1 MTDRPPAERSPPPA
15 PIVAA
20 QPAPPSASAGRKAT
34 SRWIRSQSRLGR
46 RDALPAIALQTLSVA
61 LAIAQA
67 WCVAVLLA
75 AALRGGGLSQGRRWL
90 LAFAV
95 LGLLRGLALLVAER
109 RAAAAG
115 RAGRRRLRGM
125 LLAGLL
131 AQGPGLLR
139 GRASGELA
147 ALAVD
152 RIEAL
157 DGLFARWVP
166 AASLALLGP
175 LLVLL
180 AVLVVQPFAALVLLA
195 AGLFVPFAQA
205 VFGIGAARAAGRQF
219 AALSRLQSRFIDR
232 MRGISTIVLAGRT
245 DDEVQALGVSAA
257 ELRQRTMRV
266 LRVAFLS
273 SAALD
278 LAMVAALV
286 AIALHDGAALTRAG
300 AAPAAPV
307 GVARSLF
314 ALLLVSEFFAP
325 LRAFALAYQDRMHAA
340 AAAESLVGLPAPP
353 EVVLQADD
361 APWPAEIRT
370 VQAHGVTVAF
380 EDVRFGWSAD
390 RPPVLDG
397 LSFRVPPGETLMIA
411 GPSGAGKSTVIEL
424 LLGFARPQSGRITF
438 NGAPIETIVPEAL
451 ARMTSWIG
459 QSPVLFAGSLGE
471 NIRFA
476 RPEASEAELEA
487 AVRDA
492 GLAEL
497 VAALPLGLATPIG
510 EGGFGLS
517 GGQGQRVAIARAFL
531 KNAPLLLL
539 DEPTAHLDP
548 ATEAHILRCLQR
560 LAINRTVILVGHSQA
575 VHAFPGRRIDLAA
588 RSRAQVA

>member
-1 MTDRPPAERSPPPA
+1 MIDRPSADRSPSPA
-15 PIVAA
+15 PDVSPGAPATGRAA
-20 QPAPPSASAGRKAT
+20 TR
-34 SRWIRSQSRLGR
+34 RWIATQSRLGR
-46 RDALPAIALQTLSVA
+46 RVALPAIALQTLSVA

-75 AALRGGGLSQGRRWL
+75 DALGGVHARDVRVWL
-90 LAFAV
+90 LAFAM
-95 LGLLRGLALLVAER
+95 LGLLRGLALMLAER

-115 RAGRRRLRGM
+115 RAGRRRLRGI
-125 LLAGLL
+125 LLGGLL
-131 AQGPGLLR
+131 AQGPALLR
-139 GRASGELA
+139 GHASGELA

-180 AVLVVQPFAALVLLA
+180 AALAAQPYAALVLLI
-195 AGLFVPFAQA
+195 AGICVPFSQA
-205 VFGIGAARAAGRQF
+205 VFGIGAARAAARQF
-219 AALSRLQSRFIDR
+219 VALSRLQARFLDR
-232 MRGISTIVLAGRT
+232 MRGVSTIVLAGRAA
-245 DDEVQALGVSAA
+245 DEARALGIAAA
-257 ELRQRTMRV
+257 ELRRRTLRV

-300 AAPAAPV
+300 AAPATPL

-325 LRAFALAYQDRMHAA
+325 LRAFALAYQDRMHAS
-340 AAAESLVGLPAPP
+340 AAAETLVGLPAPP
-353 EVVLQADD
+353 DAVVL
-361 APWPAEIRT
+361 PEGGEHMPPAIRT

-380 EDVRFGWSAD
+380 EDVRFGWSAH

-397 LSFRVPPGETLMIA
+397 LSFRVPHGETLIVA

-424 LLGFARPQSGRITF
+424 LLGFIRPQSGRITL
-438 NGAPIETIVPEAL
+438 NGAPIESIVPEAL

-459 QSPVLFAGSLGE
+459 QGPVLFAGSLGD

-487 AVRDA
+487 AVRDS
-492 GLAEL
+492 GLAEV
-497 VAALPLGLATPIG
+497 VASLPRGLATPIG

-517 GGQGQRVAIARAFL
+517 GGQAQRVAIARAFL

-548 ATEAHILRCLQR
+548 VTEAHILRCLQR

-575 VHAFPGRRIDLAA
+575 VHAFSGRRIDLAP
-588 RSRAQVA
+588 RTRPQVA